1 MSITIK
7 NGEET
12 TEVVMEQLYTSGGQG
27 GVDLAPIQEAIEELR
42 SENDAIKSTV
52 EDNYGDLQSS
62 VNELNTAIGAVD
74 SKIDEHIS
82 DAESKAIK
90 TEYDEGTDTIKVTV
104 PNSTV

>member
-27 GVDLAPIQEAIEELR
+27 GVVDLSPVY
-42 SENDAIKSTV
+42 DAIDGLSARVDDVTSAV
-52 EDNYGDLQSS
+52 ESNS
-62 VNELNTAIGAVD
+62 
-74 SKIDEHIS
+74 
-82 DAESKAIK
+82 IK
-90 TEYDEGTDTIKVTV
+90 TEYDDSSDTVRVTV